1 MSVSPETESPLAA
14 LGVTRSILASHG
26 LETKHALGQN
36 FLINDAII
44 KKIIKLSD
52 VGANDCVLEVGPGI
66 GTLTVA
72 LLKHAGS
79 VISVERDKDLPS
91 VLAQTCATWAD
102 SFTLLNKDALDLQIS
117 DFDGREPTCFVANLP
132 YAVAAALILDY
143 FERFQGIASATI
155 MVQKE
160 VADRI
165 MAQPGSKD
173 YGAYTVKLG
182 MYAKPAGRFAVSAGN
197 FYPPPRVESA
207 VVRLDRTTPHDGEGN
222 ELSPQLVW
230 LTCRMADAAF
240 ATRRKTIANSFKT
253 YLAGVGASAGAQGAS
268 AGAQGVGADA
278 GASGA
283 GTCTTAKIARLAGRT
298 SELFER
304 ADIDP
309 KRRGETLSHEEFIT
323 LGMAAAAMLAE

>member
-1 MSVSPETESPLAA
+1 MSASSDIESPLAA

-44 KKIIKLSD
+44 KKIIKLAD
-52 VGANDCVLEVGPGI
+52 LDADDRVLEVGPGI

-79 VISVERDKDLPS
+79 VISVERDKDLPA
-91 VLAQTCATWAD
+91 VLAQTCAPWAA
-102 SFTLLNKDALDLQIS
+102 SFTLLSKDALDLQLS
-117 DFDGREPTCFVANLP
+117 DFGGRAPTCFVANLP
-132 YAVAAALILDY
+132 YAVAATLILDF
-143 FERFQGIASATI
+143 FERFESIASATV

-207 VVRLDRTTPHDGEGN
+207 VVRLDRCIPHDAEGN
-222 ELSPQLVW
+222 ALSPQLVE
-230 LTCRMADAAF
+230 LACRMADAAF

-253 YLAGVGASAGAQGAS
+253 YLVGASAPIAQ
-268 AGAQGVGADA
+268 
-278 GASGA
+278 
-283 GTCTTAKIARLAGRT
+283 LAGRT
-298 SELFER
+298 SELFES
-304 ADIDP
+304 AGIDP
-309 KRRGETLSHEEFIT
+309 RRRGETLTHEEFIA
-323 LGMAAAAMLAE
+323 LGMAAAAILGA

>member
-1 MSVSPETESPLAA
+1 MGDSSKPESPLAA
-14 LGVTRSILASHG
+14 LGVTRSVLAEFG

-52 VGANDCVLEVGPGI
+52 VGPDDCVLEVGPGI

-91 VLAQTCATWAD
+91 VLAKTCAPWGDA
-102 SFTLLNKDALDLQIS
+102 FTLLCKDALDLQVL
-117 DFDGREPTCFVANLP
+117 DFEGKAPSRFVSNLP
-132 YAVAAALILDY
+132 YAVAATLILDY
-143 FERFQGIASATI
+143 FERFESIQSATV

-165 MAQPGSKD
+165 MAKVSSKD

-182 MYAKPAGRFAVSAGN
+182 MYAKPQGRFAVSAGN

-207 VVRLDRTTPHDGEGN
+207 VVRLDRETPCNASGDPLE
-222 ELSPQLVW
+222 QRLVE

-240 ATRRKTIANSFKT
+240 ATRRKTISNSFKT
-253 YLAGVGASAGAQGAS
+253 YLSGAQGPIS
-268 AGAQGVGADA
+268 EL
-278 GASGA
+278 
-283 GTCTTAKIARLAGRT
+283 TGRT
-298 SELFER
+298 GELFER
-304 ADIDP
+304 ASIDP
-309 KRRGETLSHEEFIT
+309 RRRGETLSHEEFIA
-323 LGMAAAAMLAE
+323 LGMAADAMMQA